1 MQQLVRV
8 YDRPGACTY
17 VTTPARDVCKGVAT
31 RLAVGSRHCFNG
43 PQRCVVANYKDNGTP
58 DVLTVEPNVEVEP
71 AQEPAKQHQQFDWFK
86 CWYPM
91 AIVDE
96 LDPAVPH
103 PAQLL
108 AIDMVLWRDNTGTW
122 RAFQDRCPH
131 RLAALS
137 EGRID
142 DKTGDLYCN
151 YHGWQFGPTGTCTKI
166 PQLREGTAPNPK
178 RSCVASFP
186 TKVSEQLLW
195 VWPDCSL
202 NAVAESEAAAV
213 RHGVGVAH
221 EVEQY
226 GDRGFNSPQFD
237 LLLRGKAVPLA
248 RWYQR
253 YCPVSY
259 QAAKENTFNDPSHD
273 NVVHH
278 GIAGLDRQYGADA
291 KIDYFKLDER
301 GFTVTRTFPW
311 NVTATDVCVFPS
323 SMRRNFSDKHP
334 ARGAG
339 IAYVTPI
346 TTGKCSLI
354 TGIVTDPAVITKPT
368 GWKGLWAKLLPRSPL
383 WLEHIKFHSVV
394 DGDLAIQYGCDVNT
408 VHSDGQTYFPATGV
422 DKGMMA
428 FRNWMKT
435 YGNGGPP
442 VSKMKQPTRPE
453 AQLVIPREQ
462 LLDRYNQH
470 TKHCKACSGALTNF
484 QKVKTFSQQ
493 AAHLLAAGTLAVGVV
508 AAVAAAQAV
517 QAGGAAVQV
526 ASQAVQIGS
535 QGSALLVPGWQMLL
549 AVAVLG
555 SASAG
560 AAKLSK
566 WAEGWVAK
574 FVFVDYDHNHVSK
587 MP

>member
-1 MQQLVRV
+1 ML
-8 YDRPGACTY
+8 C
-17 VTTPARDVCKGVAT
+17 C
-31 RLAVGSRHCFNG
+31 
-43 PQRCVVANYKDNGTP
+43 
-58 DVLTVEPNVEVEP
+58 
-71 AQEPAKQHQQFDWFK
+71 
-86 CWYPM
+86 
-91 AIVDE
+91 
-96 LDPAVPH
+96 
-103 PAQLL
+103 
-108 AIDMVLWRDNTGTW
+108 
-122 RAFQDRCPH
+122 
-131 RLAALS
+131 
-137 EGRID
+137 
-142 DKTGDLYCN
+142 
-151 YHGWQFGPTGTCTKI
+151 
-166 PQLREGTAPNPK
+166 
-178 RSCVASFP
+178 
-186 TKVSEQLLW
+186 
-195 VWPDCSL
+195 
-202 NAVAESEAAAV
+202 AVAGKINHCIVTASYRCLSFLCPCITAAHREPPQAHCTSAASLIVSRGMDDGYHMGSVVIMQCCAV
-213 RHGVGVAH
+213 LM
-221 EVEQY
+221 
-226 GDRGFNSPQFD
+226 N
-237 LLLRGKAVPLA
+237 
-248 RWYQR
+248 
-253 YCPVSY
+253 C
-259 QAAKENTFNDPSHD
+259 
-273 NVVHH
+273 
-278 GIAGLDRQYGADA
+278 
-291 KIDYFKLDER
+291 
-301 GFTVTRTFPW
+301 RTFPW